1 MPSATRVF
9 LTVFFDLIGFG
20 IVLPLLPSYGARF
33 TSSAALIGAL
43 VATDSLLTFLLAPRW
58 GRLSDRIGRRPV
70 LLIGLAGSAV
80 SYLVFG
86 LAGSFAMLL
95 LSRIVSGA
103 TGATV
108 HVAQAYL
115 ADITPPERR
124 SHAMGLIGAAFGL
137 GFTIGPAI
145 GGSASLYGEALP
157 GLIAAGIATV
167 NFFLALATLPET
179 EVRRRPEYRPLA
191 RGWIRFRSP
200 FAVMFASTI
209 AFTAIYVS
217 FPLYSQDVL
226 GYGRSAVSSFFV
238 VIGLITIV
246 VQGRLVGRL
255 APRFG
260 ERRLVIVGSALMA
273 AGFALFP
280 LISGSTGGLIGAIA
294 LLTTGFCL
302 VGPSLA
308 GLVSR
313 RTARDEQG
321 GALGMLQSA
330 GAVARIIGPPAAG
343 FLSQVAGPAAPFYAA
358 AGAALIAA
366 AAGSMQSAEE
376 PAPADLA

>member
-9 LTVFFDLIGFG
+9 LTVFLDLIGFG

-33 TSSAALIGAL
+33 TTSAALIGAL

-86 LAGSFAMLL
+86 LAGSFAALL
-95 LSRIVSGA
+95 FSRIISGA

-137 GFTIGPAI
+137 GFTVGPAI

-157 GLIAAGIATV
+157 GLIASGIAAA
-167 NFFLALATLPET
+167 NFLLALFTLPET
-179 EVRRRPEYRPLA
+179 EVRRRPDYRPLPLSWA
-191 RGWIRFRSP
+191 RFGSP
-200 FAVMFASTI
+200 FGVMFASTL

-246 VQGRLVGRL
+246 VQGRLVGKL
-255 APRFG
+255 APRVG
-260 ERRLVIVGSALMA
+260 ERRLVIGGSLLMA
-273 AGFALFP
+273 AGFGLFP
-280 LISGSTGGLIGAIA
+280 LLSYTTGGLITSIA

-313 RTARDEQG
+313 NAAREEQG
-321 GALGMLQSA
+321 GALGMLQSV

-343 FLSQVAGPAAPFYAA
+343 FLSQLSGPASPFYAA
-358 AGAALIAA
+358 AGAAALAA
-366 AAGSMQSAEE
+366 AAGSVQPAEE

>member
-1 MPSATRVF
+1 MPAATRLF
-9 LTVFFDLIGFG
+9 LTVFLDLVGFG
-20 IVLPLLPSYGARF
+20 IVLPLLPSYAARH
-33 TSSAALIGAL
+33 TGSAALIGAL
-43 VATDSLLTFLLAPRW
+43 VATDSLLTFVLAPRW
-58 GRLSDRIGRRPV
+58 GRLSDRVGRRPV
-70 LLIGLAGSAV
+70 LLIGLAGSVA

-86 LAGSFAMLL
+86 LAGSFVALL
-95 LSRIVSGA
+95 VSRVISGA

-145 GGSASLYGEALP
+145 GGSASAYGDALP
-157 GLIAAGIATV
+157 GLIASGIAAA
-167 NFFLALATLPET
+167 NFVLAWFMLPET
-179 EVRRRPEYRPLA
+179 DVRRRPDYRPLPLHWN
-191 RGWIRFRSP
+191 RLGSP
-200 FAVMFASTI
+200 FGVMFASTL

-217 FPLYSQDVL
+217 FPLYSQRVL
-226 GYGRSAVSSFFV
+226 GYDRSAVSSFFV

-255 APRFG
+255 VPRFG
-260 ERRLVIVGSALMA
+260 ERRLVVVGAILMT
-273 AGFALFP
+273 AGFALFAP
-280 LISGSTGGLIGAIA
+280 LADTAAGLLSSIA

-313 RTARDEQG
+313 TTVPEEQG
-321 GALGMLQSA
+321 RALGMLQSV

-343 FLSQVAGPAAPFYAA
+343 FVDQFAGAAMPFVAA
-358 AGAALIAA
+358 AGAAAA
-366 AAGSMQSAEE
+366 AAIAARGLSETAE
-376 PAPADLA
+376 PPSRPT

>member
-9 LTVFFDLIGFG
+9 LTVFLDLIGFG

-33 TSSAALIGAL
+33 TTSAALIGAL

-86 LAGSFAMLL
+86 LAGSFAALL
-95 LSRIVSGA
+95 LSRIISGA

-137 GFTIGPAI
+137 GFTVGPAI

-157 GLIAAGIATV
+157 GLIASGIAAA
-167 NFFLALATLPET
+167 NFLLALFTLPET
-179 EVRRRPEYRPLA
+179 EVRRRPDYRPLPLSWA
-191 RGWIRFRSP
+191 RFGSP
-200 FAVMFASTI
+200 FGVMFASTL

-217 FPLYSQDVL
+217 FPLYSQNVL

-246 VQGRLVGRL
+246 VQGRLVGKL
-255 APRFG
+255 APKVG
-260 ERRLVIVGSALMA
+260 ERRLVIGGSLLMA
-273 AGFALFP
+273 AGFGLFP
-280 LISGSTGGLIGAIA
+280 LLSHTTGGLITSIA

-313 RTARDEQG
+313 NAAREEQG
-321 GALGMLQSA
+321 GALGMLQS
-330 GAVARIIGPPAAG
+330 V
-343 FLSQVAGPAAPFYAA
+343 
-358 AGAALIAA
+358 
-366 AAGSMQSAEE
+366 
-376 PAPADLA
+376 